1 MKTYLQGA
9 WFEKLNR
16 WVLATVA
23 VIGTFFVVSAT
34 WISATEDPVV
44 SSWVDPENVRSTR
57 AQRVDIRAWLSWLV
71 PVDVVP
77 GAYVA
82 AEERTVSD
90 GRPRRPVLRASLPQ
104 LAAGGELVSLG
115 GTPPEEEGEV
125 VLPPPGS
132 GYVVEFALDQDGLG
146 FRNYGSR
153 FPEGDLT
160 ADDVRSL
167 FGDQVCVEVEGEICT
182 PTPAAQIWIDTM
194 TDYMRAGHCAG
205 FTVSASRFRLGEL
218 TPVEFIPDAQ
228 HPFEIDQNV
237 PIMRQIARDWVLQ
250 VTPEVSSQAVTGT
263 PRQIIDSLLEKKSMV
278 DLGIFSRSG
287 GGHSVLAYGVE
298 DQGEGLFHILIYDN
312 NWPGQPLYVE
322 VNYLAN
328 TWRYSLAATDP
339 SQDAGAWDGDAR
351 TRSLMYVPF
360 EAYLQP
366 VSCPFCPA

>member
-1 MKTYLQGA
+1 MFTA
-9 WFEKLNR
+9 
-16 WVLATVA
+16 ATA
-23 VIGTFFVVSAT
+23 VGMLFVVSAT
-34 WISATEDPVV
+34 WVSATEDPVV

-237 PIMRQIARDWVLQ
+237 AIMRQIARDWVLQ

-263 PRQIIDSLLEKKSMV
+263 PRQIIDSLLEKKSVV

-298 DQGEGLFHILIYDN
+298 D
-312 NWPGQPLYVE
+312 
-322 VNYLAN
+322 
-328 TWRYSLAATDP
+328 
-339 SQDAGAWDGDAR
+339 
-351 TRSLMYVPF
+351 
-360 EAYLQP
+360 
-366 VSCPFCPA
+366 